1 MKRTHNHSLPA
12 TTALAAVLV
21 GIAVLML
28 GILPA
33 SPHDALPTSA
43 QPLGW
48 KYPYSCCSDRDCK
61 QAQGDVKET
70 ANGYRIVATGEIVPY
85 GDRRIKDSP
94 DGMFHVCQQAGDFDK
109 GRILC
114 LFIPP
119 RGF

>member
-1 MKRTHNHSLPA
+1 MKPLLLASIVSLSSIALTYWTGA
-12 TTALAAVLV
+12 TW
-21 GIAVLML
+21 G
-28 GILPA
+28 
-33 SPHDALPTSA
+33 HDAIPTAA